1 MSTNTYV
8 ALATQT
14 LGSAASTV
22 TFTSIPQGY
31 TDLVLVFQATAASA
45 NMNFDIRVG
54 NGTVDSGSNYSDTY
68 LLGGSGG
75 AQSARASNQ
84 DRLRV
89 GNSAFIQSSGG
100 VFTATTHFMNYSN
113 TTTYKTTLSRDG
125 NVNQSVVESSVGLWR
140 STAAINI
147 ITLGDFGGAT
157 MAAGTT
163 VSLYGIAAQPAVT
176 AAKATGGTITFAA
189 DGYTYHSFTSSGT
202 FTPSV
207 ALTCDYLVVAGGGGG
222 GNFSTGAGA
231 GGGGAGGYRTTVG
244 LTGGNGAAETQ
255 LALTATGYTV
265 TVGAGGSAGSQS
277 AGSQGSN
284 SVFGSI
290 TATGGGFGDRG
301 YNNSTTTVGG
311 TGGSGGG
318 SGSNAGG
325 TRTGG
330 SISSPTQGFAGG
342 AGQNQNASL
351 YSGGGGGG
359 AGQAG
364 ESPAGGTGGYGGN
377 GIANSAFANATASGA
392 STYYAGGGGGAPS
405 GAAGLGGG
413 AGGPGGGPAVAPAA
427 NLGAGGGGGYGSNA
441 AASGSSGIVIVRYL
455 S

>member
-1 MSTNTYV
+1 MATNTYQ
-8 ALATQT
+8 ALDKITV
-14 LGSAASTV
+14 STSVPSV

-31 TDLVLVFQATAASA
+31 TDLVVVCSFIQSSA
-45 NMNFDIRVG
+45 YSLEARVG
-54 NGTVDSGSNYSDTY
+54 NGSVDT
-68 LLGGSGG
+68 
-75 AQSARASNQ
+75 
-84 DRLRV
+84 
-89 GNSAFIQSSGG
+89 GN
-100 VFTATTHFMNYSN
+100 NYSN
-113 TTTYKTTLSRDG
+113 TTLIGKANNTAASTRRSNYSYLTAFEQNGASSGVWTMHLMNYANTNVYKTILFRNG
-125 NVNQSVVESSVGLWR
+125 NAGSDVEASVQLWR
-140 STAAINI
+140 STSAIN
-147 ITLGDFGGAT
+147 TLQIFAGQGAINFTSGAT
-157 MAAGTT
+157 F
-163 VSLYGIAAQPAVT
+163 SLYGIAAQPVAT
-176 AAKATGGTITFAA
+176 AKATGGTITFAA

-202 FTPSV
+202 FTPNQ

-244 LTGGNGAAETQ
+244 LTGGNGAAEAQ
-255 LALTATGYTV
+255 LNLIATGYTV
-265 TVGAGGSAGSQS
+265 TVGAGGAAGSSS

-301 YNNSTTTVGG
+301 YNNSTTTIGG

-377 GIANSAFANATASGA
+377 GIANAAFANATSSGA

-413 AGGPGGGPAVAPAA
+413 AGGTGSAGAVAPAA